1 MRRPL
6 LVLSCF
12 AHWACFAPDGT
23 DSAVSASTGL
33 VDESSSDA
41 TTIAQ
46 TTSST
51 LTATQT
57 SSGGTTREDDETS
70 TGDPVSSESSAAS
83 TSTDTTESGGT
94 ESTGVADPCQLALE
108 SFTEDP
114 GWTSHALPDGG
125 NDYGWSGVT
134 DNAGG
139 GIGEVGGTFQRSSTE
154 SFYADAVGPL
164 DATQCIAASG
174 TLAVPRK
181 DVDFNHNVRV
191 GHFSVDA
198 DPFVG
203 FVGFAVMENVVGVR
217 VFVGAGGH
225 YELAF
230 EVPDPEVP
238 RAWSYAYDPVA
249 ATMTLDLEGFGSVTH
264 DLTAEEIATIADL
277 DAFGFRN
284 APHEEPA
291 VAPGLLELWIDD
303 TSYTR

>member
-1 MRRPL
+1 M
-6 LVLSCF
+6 
-12 AHWACFAPDGT
+12 APAT
-23 DSAVSASTGL
+23 SSTP
-33 VDESSSDA
+33 
-41 TTIAQ
+41 
-46 TTSST
+46 SST
-51 LTATQT
+51 LTATHT
-57 SSGGTTREDDETS
+57 STDGTTLGDDETS
-70 TGDPVSSESSAAS
+70 TGDPASSESSAAS
-83 TSTDTTESGGT
+83 TTAQESEGGGSDSTTGT
-94 ESTGVADPCQLALE
+94 LDPCQLALE

-139 GIGEVGGTFQRSSTE
+139 AIGEIGGTFQRSATE

-174 TLAVPRK
+174 TFVVTRK
-181 DVDFNHNVRV
+181 DVDFNQGVRV

-198 DPFVG
+198 DA
-203 FVGFAVMENVVGVR
+203 FVGFAVMEDVVGVR
-217 VFVGAGGH
+217 IFVGAGGV

-230 EVPDPEVP
+230 EVPDPEIP
-238 RAWSYAYDPVA
+238 RAWSYAYDPAA

-264 DLTAEEIATIADL
+264 DLTVEQLDPIADI

-284 APHEEPA
+284 ASHPQPE

-303 TSYTR
+303 ANYTR